1 MYCIQTIVI
10 KIGSAVLTNPD
21 KTLNQKIL
29 IHLAEQIAKLH
40 TEGHRI
46 LVVSSGA
53 VASGRNIID
62 FSDEKRR
69 QVRRQ
74 MYAGLGQG
82 ILMWKYHDVFSQ
94 HKIPIAQC
102 LITRDNFADRTEF
115 QNLVNTLEGYLHFRV
130 IPILN
135 EKDIVANNGV
145 TFNGNDFLAAM
156 AAVALKAD
164 KLIILSD
171 IEALYEKDPRLNPEA
186 KPIHVVEKIDVDIEK
201 KCGGSSSS
209 MGLGGMIAKI
219 KAIKIASEAG
229 IKTFLGRGTDPN
241 ILHDLVDTRNPVGTY
256 FKPQKTK
263 VGSRFKYW
271 LKYFSMPKGTIMI
284 DDGAVTALKKHKSLL
299 MVGIKEISDGFE
311 SKDTVYIVN
320 NHNEPIG
327 TGKINYSSQ
336 EIKEAMKTGKNLK
349 VVIHCDNLTVR

>member
-1 MYCIQTIVI
+1 MLCIQKIVI

-21 KTLNQKIL
+21 KSLNQKIL
-29 IHLAEQIAKLH
+29 KHLAEQISELYE
-40 TEGHRI
+40 EGHQI
-46 LVVSSGA
+46 LMVSSGA

-82 ILMWKYHDVFSQ
+82 HLMWKYHNVFSK
-94 HKIPIAQC
+94 HNIPIAQC

-115 QNLVNTLEGYLHFRV
+115 QNLVTTLEGYLRFRV

-135 EKDIVANNGV
+135 ENDIIANNGV

-156 AAVALKAD
+156 TAVAIKAD

-171 IEALYEKDPRLNPEA
+171 IDSLYDKDPRLNPDA
-186 KPIHVVEKIDVDIEK
+186 KPIHIVEKIDKELEK

-209 MGLGGMIAKI
+209 MGLGGMIAKVQ
-219 KAIKIASEAG
+219 AIKIASEAG
-229 IKTFLGRGTDPN
+229 IKTFLGRGTDRN
-241 ILHDLVDTRNPVGTY
+241 ILHNLVDTMKPVGTY

-263 VGSRFKYW
+263 RPSRFKDW
-271 LKYFSMPKGTIMI
+271 LKHFSMPKGTLMV
-284 DDGAVTALKKHKSLL
+284 DDGAAGALKKRKSLL
-299 MVGIKEISDGFE
+299 LVGIKEISDGVE

-320 NHNEPIG
+320 SHNEPIG
-327 TGKINYSSQ
+327 TGKINYSSA
-336 EIKEAMKTGKNLK
+336 EIKEAMKTGKKLK
-349 VVIHCDNLTVR
+349 TVIHCDNLTIR

>member
-1 MYCIQTIVI
+1 MYCIQKIVI

-21 KTLNQKIL
+21 KSLNEKIL
-29 IHLAEQIAKLH
+29 KHLAEQISELYE
-40 TEGHRI
+40 EGHQV

-82 ILMWKYHDVFSQ
+82 HLMWKYHNVFSK

-102 LITRDNFADRTEF
+102 LINRDNFADRQEF
-115 QNLVNTLEGYLHFRV
+115 QSLMNTLEGYLRFRV

-135 EKDIVANNGV
+135 ENDIISNDEI

-156 AAVALKAD
+156 TAVALKAD

-171 IEALYEKDPRLNPEA
+171 IDSLYDKDPRLNPNA
-186 KPIHVVEKIDVDIEK
+186 KPIHVVEKIDAELER

-209 MGLGGMIAKI
+209 MGLGGMIAKVQ
-219 KAIKIASEAG
+219 AIKIASEAG

-241 ILHDLVDTRNPVGTY
+241 ILHNLVDTMKPVGTY

-263 VGSRFKYW
+263 KPSRFKHW
-271 LKYFSMPKGTIMI
+271 LKYFSMPKGTVMV
-284 DDGAVTALKKHKSLL
+284 DDGAAAALKKKKSLL
-299 MVGIKEISDGFE
+299 MVGLKEISDGIE

-320 NHNEPIG
+320 THNEPIG
-327 TGKINYSSQ
+327 TGKINYSSA
-336 EIKEAMKTGKNLK
+336 EIKDAVKNGKNLK
-349 VVIHCDNLTVR
+349 VIIHCDNLTIR